1 MLICKYIT
9 YIPLYIYILP
19 GGEGKRQ
26 KEQENKTTDLEDS
39 HIESDM
45 ENYMKY
51 KLLGGRKKLKEG
63 VVPHKFECQNP
74 TNEKPERFPG
84 DPVISDQWTAIVQ
97 FSRQESC
104 WKPGKRSVICS
115 DHFNKN
121 DFYITKCG
129 LKRLCNGA
137 VPQNALFLS
146 SLSVNISNDST
157 VTADP
162 NTSVPVFNSNNSMVT
177 ADPTTSLSVVEDTI
191 SATDC
196 KKRWKSLRDQ
206 YNKKK
211 KADPLCS
218 NWEYMNLLS
227 FISDPVEKRD
237 TPCTN
242 DGQQSEEQSTDEE
255 QSDDQFDEL
264 TVEKIPQN
272 DPPNSAES
280 STQKRRATT
289 RNPLEPIAKIL
300 AKRDAQRSILFEKML
315 SKVNEIK
322 TPTQKFFESMA
333 DVVDKFPPNL
343 QAEVRLKVCQVVT
356 EIELKHQIQPSTEA
370 HHFNH
375 HMQQSLDEQTEIHLN
390 NHVEVSMDPEVTH
403 FVKMEPMPSDESN
416 GC

>member
-1 MLICKYIT
+1 MDNYLEYHLMGTVSQVRMKPGC
-9 YIPLYIYILP
+9 IP
-19 GGEGKRQ
+19 
-26 KEQENKTTDLEDS
+26 T
-39 HIESDM
+39 
-45 ENYMKY
+45 
-51 KLLGGRKKLKEG
+51 
-63 VVPHKFECQNP
+63 KFECLSDSKIETSIPIKRPNILKKQRKILIEECQRDSQKESTKHLLDNSS
-74 TNEKPERFPG
+74 ES
-84 DPVISDQWTAIVQ
+84 PVS
-97 FSRQESC
+97 
-104 WKPGKRSVICS
+104 
-115 DHFNKN
+115 
-121 DFYITKCG
+121 
-129 LKRLCNGA
+129 
-137 VPQNALFLS
+137 
-146 SLSVNISNDST
+146 
-157 VTADP
+157 
-162 NTSVPVFNSNNSMVT
+162 
-177 ADPTTSLSVVEDTI
+177 
-191 SATDC
+191 DC